1 MTTLN
6 IPKPAYRIE
15 TKRLVLRCWEPKDA
29 AMIQEATAANKE
41 HLLPFMPWAA
51 DEPQTIEQKVELT
64 RRFRGWSN
72 GAEVLVYALFDQGE
86 LRALAGPGLPT
97 RLAVKAL

>member
-1 MTTLN
+1 MTTLS

-29 AMIQEATAANKE
+29 ALIQEATAANKE

-51 DEPQTIEQKVELT
+51 DEPQTIAACSIAAKIMFMAYSIGMNYARWAGQACT
-64 RRFRGWSN
+64 R
-72 GAEVLVYALFDQGE
+72 V
-86 LRALAGPGLPT
+86 
-97 RLAVKAL
+97 